1 MTAPLLLT
9 GASGN
14 VARLLLPALRDRPLR
29 LLDRTA
35 PAEPDGVEPDG
46 AEVLTGD
53 LGDRDLLARAVEG
66 VDAVVHLAGDP
77 SPTAT
82 WEELR
87 GPNVDGFAAL
97 LGAAAE
103 GGVRR
108 VVYAS
113 SVHAM
118 GRYEVAGHVPVDPAR
133 APAPCC
139 AYGATKAFDEAVAG
153 VFAHRWGLSTIG
165 LRLGA
170 TVPVPTKR
178 SQLGGWLG
186 PADLRE
192 LVTRAL
198 RTPVVTG
205 VYPAVSGAEHPHW
218 DLRTATAD
226 LGYRPRLDSREHAGA
241 VEDDGTDVATC
252 PSPGHAP
259 SR

>member
-1 MTAPLLLT
+1 MAAPLLLT
-9 GASGN
+9 GASGR
-14 VARLLLPALRDRPLR
+14 VARLLLPALTDRPLR

-35 PAEPDGVEPDG
+35 PADPSEVPAG
-46 AEVLTGD
+46 AEVLTGE
-53 LGDRDLLARAVEG
+53 LTDRALLARAVDG

-82 WEELR
+82 WDDLR

-97 LGAAAE
+97 LGAASE
-103 GGVRR
+103 HGVRR

-118 GRYEVAGHVPVDPAR
+118 GRYEASGRVPVDPTW

-139 AYGATKAFDEAVAG
+139 PYGATKAFDEAVAG
-153 VFAHRWGLSTIG
+153 VFSHRWGLSTIG

-170 TVPVPTKR
+170 TVPAPTVR
-178 SQLGGWLG
+178 SQLRGWLG
-186 PADLRE
+186 PEDLRD

-198 RTPVVTG
+198 QTPVVAG

-218 DLRTATAD
+218 DLRLAADD
-226 LGYRPRLDSREHAGA
+226 LGYVPRLDSRDHAAA

-252 PSPGHAP
+252 PPPARGAGA
-259 SR
+259 